1 MRDAHDKRKDKN
13 MKVKVKKIPA
23 QNINID
29 LRIMVNNC
37 HDRTFGDVKD
47 KITKGALTD
56 YVCKSGK
63 LTAPE
68 RLSKLQL
75 SIHKAFIKNN
85 KKVVIK

>member
-1 MRDAHDKRKDKN
+1 

-29 LRIMVNNC
+29 LRTMVNKC
-37 HDRTFGDVKD
+37 HDKIFGDVKD

-56 YVCKSGK
+56 YVGKSGK

-68 RLSKLQL
+68 RLIKLQL
-75 SIHKAFIKNN
+75 SIHKTFLEKN
-85 KKVVIK
+85 KKRW